1 MTDRLI
7 RRCPAGRAGR
17 PARLVNPTATPPGQ
31 TGRMLP
37 DEELQ
42 WRFTG
47 AGGPGGQHANTANT
61 RVEVT
66 FDIAASP
73 SLDEP
78 TRQRL
83 LAVLGP
89 RVRVVSATSRSQRR
103 NRAEARRVLEARVA
117 AALVTPTRRRPTRPS
132 RAAAE
137 RRLRVKRQQAERKH
151 RRRWSPGDG

>member
-1 MTDRLI
+1 M
-7 RRCPAGRAGR
+7 
-17 PARLVNPTATPPGQ
+17 V
-31 TGRMLP
+31 P
-37 DEELQ
+37 DDELQ
-42 WRFTG
+42 WRFSG

-73 SLDEP
+73 SLDEA

-89 RVRVVSATSRSQRR
+89 RIRVVCATSRSQRR
-103 NRAEARRVLEARVA
+103 NRDEARRLLEARVA

-137 RRLRVKRQQAERKH
+137 RRLTTKRQVAERKR
-151 RRRWSPGDG
+151 RRRWRPDEG